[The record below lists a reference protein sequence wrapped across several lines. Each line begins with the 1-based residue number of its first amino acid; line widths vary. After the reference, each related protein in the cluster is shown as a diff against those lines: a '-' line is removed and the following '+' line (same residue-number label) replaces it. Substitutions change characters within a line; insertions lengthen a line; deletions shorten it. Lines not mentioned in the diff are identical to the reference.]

1 MMLNKRISIL
11 LLFIFTCVYVFAQ
24 TPINTDDTTEQAP
37 SAVELRIL
45 GTLEDLK
52 IKNKYVDALA
62 MEDFYHL
69 PVALKKTI
77 GNTTYAIGI
86 DSVNFIAGGA
96 YFNAFIAVQLPNTTR
111 PVCFEARQ
119 IRFNPEG
126 VLGGIQSKLV
136 LVAAP
141 RIKIN
146 KNVFLELNDKGG
158 NFVNWSCSGFQNVSF
173 NGKFVFKKGLFLPD
187 STVTAKKTVD
197 AEFLVNATDVNDIVL
212 QTTITPFCIKGLKG
226 FGFNVTNL
234 ILDFSDV
241 QNGVGMPIPPEPSA
255 YASPY
260 NWTGFY
266 LKQIAVRYSSEFS
279 NKSAPITFS
288 ANDLFIDKY
297 GFTGTLTASNI
308 LPKND
313 GNVGGWAISI
323 DQFSLA
329 FYKNSLSGG
338 GIGGQIEVPINSQN
352 QSFKYSALINYNP
365 VDEDLDYALTLSNDT
380 AIEVNAL
387 GAKIDIFPNSSL
399 SFVRMNGGKLKPTL
413 VLNGEVKFSNKLTTP
428 KLAFQNLTI
437 ITQKPFITSGIIA
450 LSGDSLSC
458 KLKGFEVFISNIAL
472 TIDSVHP
479 RIDMTAGMKLSGGNG
494 DNTFKLGVAVS
505 FHINFEYQT
514 NTEIN
519 SEYTSVARSKL
530 KLKNV
535 AIDAISLDVTTKVF
549 QFKGLIVLYENHPTY
564 GDGFFGQIQLG
575 IDKVLPAPL
584 QITARFGRI
593 PATATVPS
601 YKYWYAD
608 IYVPLKIPLGANFY
622 LSKIIGGAYHHMQP
636 ASATKAACI
645 NLLNGPAPQA
655 EAQTY
660 VPSYTTGLGIKL
672 GAGFYYSDLTLVSG
686 DAMLEVA
693 FSTSGGLSLIKLDAN
708 AFAITKKGSIP
719 SLTNSIITASATI
732 SWNNVTKTFHL
743 GALANVNAQGIIT
756 GQANVNFQVSPTAWY
771 FTIGT
776 PSQRCN
782 LNINTPL
789 YTIASTVYFQAG
801 DSIDVMQSLPA
812 PFNQYFN
819 LNSVPANGGTLV
831 NTGAGF
837 AFGVTSNIDVELK
850 ALCAAVNVGIG
861 FLIDVNLLKYPAGT
875 VCAQD
880 GSSFGTN
887 GWYAEGVFCIYG
899 TASVNVCGVNFCS
912 GSIAALLLGAGPN
925 PFYIKGELDLTVS
938 VLGYSVNTT
947 FKAKYGDE
955 CTPSSGA
962 DTSVSN

>member
-1 MMLNKRISIL
+1 MIKKR
-11 LLFIFTCVYVFAQ
+11 LFTIFTLFNLQLTLWAQ
-24 TPINTDDTTEQAP
+24 TTVNENDTTEQLPTAAEQRIT
-37 SAVELRIL
+37 SALDAITEQNKFVDFL
-45 GTLEDLK
+45 TMEDL
-52 IKNKYVDALA
+52 
-62 MEDFYHL
+62 YHL

-86 DSVNFIAGGA
+86 DSANFKSDGA
-96 YFNAFIAVQLPNTTR
+96 YFNAFIAVKLPNTTR
-111 PVCFEARQ
+111 PICFEVRQ
-119 IRFNPEG
+119 IKFNPAG
-126 VLGGIQSKLV
+126 VTGGNQSRLV

-141 RIKIN
+141 KIKIN
-146 KNVFLELNDKGG
+146 KNVYLELNDKGG
-158 NFVNWSCSGFQNVSF
+158 NYISWNCSGFQSVSF
-173 NGKFVFKKGLFLPD
+173 NGGFVFQRSLFLAD
-187 STVTAKKTVD
+187 SSVTTKKTVD
-197 AEFLVNATDVNDIVL
+197 AEFLVNATDINDIVV
-212 QTTITPFCIKGLKG
+212 QTTVTPFCIKGFKG
-226 FGFNVTNL
+226 LGFNVTNL

-241 QNGVGMPIPPEPSA
+241 QNGIGMPIPPE
-255 YASPY
+255 ASSYPNPN

-266 LKQIAVRYSSEFS
+266 LKQIAVRYSSEFN
-279 NKSAPITFS
+279 NKSAPIMIS
-288 ANDLFIDKY
+288 ANDMFIDKY

-308 LPKND
+308 LPKKD
-313 GNVGGWAISI
+313 GNVGGWGISI
-323 DQFSLA
+323 DQFSLI
-329 FYKNSLSGG
+329 FYKSNLTGG
-338 GIGGQIEVPINSQN
+338 GLGGQIEVPINSQN
-352 QSFKYSALINYNP
+352 QSFTYNALINYNP
-365 VDEDLDYALTLSNDT
+365 INEDLDYALTLRNDT

-399 SFVRMNGGKLKPTL
+399 SFVRLNGGKIKPTL
-413 VLNGEVKFSNKLTTP
+413 VLNGEVKFNNKLTTP
-428 KLAFQNLTI
+428 KLAFQSLTI
-437 ITQKPFITSGIIA
+437 ITQKPYITNGIIA
-450 LSGDSLSC
+450 LAGDSLSC
-458 KLKGFEVFISNIAL
+458 KLKGFEIYISNIAL
-472 TIDSVHP
+472 TIDSVNP

-514 NTEIN
+514 NTELN
-519 SEYTSVARSKL
+519 SEYTSVSRSKL

-535 AIDAISLDVTTKVF
+535 GIDAISLDITTKVF

-564 GDGFFGQIQLG
+564 GDGFFGQIQLS
-575 IDKVLPAPL
+575 IDKVFPSPL

-593 PATATVPS
+593 PATVATPS

-608 IYVPLKIPLGANFY
+608 IYVPVKIPLGANFY
-622 LSKIIGGAYHHMQP
+622 LSKIIGGAYHHMLP
-636 ASATKAACI
+636 ANATKATCI
-645 NLLNGPAPQA
+645 NLVKGPAPQA

-660 VPSYTTGLGIKL
+660 VPSYTSGLGIKL
-672 GAGFYYSDLTLVSG
+672 GAGFYYTDQTLVCG

-708 AFAITKKGSIP
+708 AYAITKKGAIP
-719 SLTNSIITASATI
+719 SLTTSIITASATI

-756 GQANVNFQVSPTAWY
+756 GQANINFQVSATAWY

-819 LNSVPANGGTLV
+819 INSVPANGGTLV

-850 ALCAAVNVGIG
+850 ALCAAVNVGMG

-912 GSIAALLLGAGPN
+912 GSIAALLQGAGPN
-925 PFYIKGELDLTVS
+925 PFYVKGELDLTVS
-938 VLGYSVNTT
+938 ILGASVNTT

-955 CTPSSGA
+955 CTPSTGA